1 MRYDFGIDDDCRMC
15 TARSKM
21 QKKYL
26 DQILEMYDDFHV
38 TIIPLQ
44 QEEIRGTQ
52 KLKSF
57 SQLLLTL
64 RSPPK
69 TVL

>member
-1 MRYDFGIDDDCRMC
+1 MC

-57 SQLLLTL
+57 SQLLLEL
-64 RSPPK
+64 RAPPK
-69 TVL
+69 AN